1 MDYIRYIVDTS
12 TNFIATGGLLYGFV
26 MIFIESLIPILPLG
40 VFVALNVNSFG
51 TIIGIGIS
59 WAATCLGC
67 FLEYTFFKFVEKKYI
82 SSHLNKRYLK
92 RIMRGVDRFKKI
104 SFPELVLLITL
115 PFTPAFLINIVSGL
129 ARVPKEK
136 FVAAILI
143 GKVFMVT
150 FWGYIGKSLLE
161 SVTDLKSIVFIAL
174 ALILAYIISKIV
186 SKKMKI
192 S

>member
-1 MDYIRYIVDTS
+1 MDYIKYIVDIS
-12 TNFIATGGLLYGFV
+12 TNFISSGGILYGFI
-26 MIFIESLIPILPLG
+26 MIFIESIIPILPLG

-51 TIIGIGIS
+51 TILGIGTS
-59 WAATCLGC
+59 WIATCLGC
-67 FLEYTFFKFVEKKYI
+67 FLEYTFFKLIEKKYI

-104 SFPELVLLITL
+104 TFPELVLLITL
-115 PFTPAFLINIVSGL
+115 PFTPAFLINIASGL

-136 FVAAILI
+136 YVAAILI
-143 GKVFMVT
+143 GKMFMVT

-161 SVTDLKSIVFIAL
+161 SVTDLKSISFILIAL
-174 ALILAYIISKIV
+174 LLAYIISKIV

-192 S
+192 N

>member
-1 MDYIRYIVDTS
+1 MDYIRYIVEASTAFITS
-12 TNFIATGGLLYGFV
+12 GGLLYGFI
-26 MIFIESLIPILPLG
+26 MIFIESFIPILPLG

-51 TIIGIGIS
+51 AVLGIGIS
-59 WAATCLGC
+59 WISTCLGC
-67 FLEYTFFKFVEKKYI
+67 FLEYTLFKLLEKKYI

-92 RIMRGVDRFKKI
+92 RIMRGVDKFKKI
-104 SFPELVLLITL
+104 TFPELVLLITL

-143 GKVFMVT
+143 GKIFMVT

-161 SVTDLKSIVFIAL
+161 SVTDLKSIIFIVL
-174 ALILAYIISKIV
+174 ALIIAYIISKIV